1 MNLKNFE
8 LNRLHYFILYLFLT
22 FWLFAR
28 SGLKIDVG
36 CYKYTQYLFNY
47 EYEFIKRGFV
57 GEVLSLFFDRLNYEV
72 VCYLSLIFLILL
84 SVFFFNIFISSFN
97 RKNDISK
104 LIFSIMVFTSPLTLQ
119 HFIYDF
125 GRFDILNFT
134 ITFLC
139 FFIIEKFYKKILLV
153 LILIGSLMFLMLLI
167 HEAAFFMFIP
177 VIFAYWFFKNSYK
190 SSVIAQIILFTLI
203 TFATFKISTIG
214 IATELTEEI
223 YYQLLIDK
231 EIYVSDLLVAN
242 PYVNE
247 YSVRVLYGGIYQEF
261 DEGIFTALFADAI
274 NVGLSKWWLFHNFIL
289 IFLLSPL
296 FYIVFVIFKEFFFKS
311 KIQTKILLISCFS
324 PLALFLFGF
333 DHMRFWSLIVTNLF
347 IIFFILSKENN
358 IYKEILKKNIKK
370 YKKLTIFLI
379 FLGFALGPVGNYQS
393 FIFTKKIIGNTL
405 QRNLSN
411 DSWHNIKIKN

>member
-47 EYEFIKRGFV
+47 EYEFLKRGFV

-203 TFATFKISTIG
+203 TFATFS
-214 IATELTEEI
+214 
-223 YYQLLIDK
+223 
-231 EIYVSDLLVAN
+231 
-242 PYVNE
+242 
-247 YSVRVLYGGIYQEF
+247 
-261 DEGIFTALFADAI
+261 
-274 NVGLSKWWLFHNFIL
+274 
-289 IFLLSPL
+289 
-296 FYIVFVIFKEFFFKS
+296 
-311 KIQTKILLISCFS
+311 
-324 PLALFLFGF
+324 
-333 DHMRFWSLIVTNLF
+333 
-347 IIFFILSKENN
+347 
-358 IYKEILKKNIKK
+358 
-370 YKKLTIFLI
+370 
-379 FLGFALGPVGNYQS
+379 
-393 FIFTKKIIGNTL
+393 
-405 QRNLSN
+405 
-411 DSWHNIKIKN
+411 